1 MDKLPSEEQAEAALR
16 EKGLDATVK
25 DHLNYMIATRSRDI
39 TVEHVTKDIKITI
52 KYKAYP
58 LKKKSR

>member
-16 EKGLDATVK
+16 EKGLGATVK